1 MTLVDTSVWV
11 EHFRKG
17 DLKLQD
23 LLADSKAVVHPFIIG
38 ELACG
43 NLKNRAEILHLL
55 SELPQSIVAEQGEVL
70 KLVDSKRL
78 FGTGLGWIDAHLLA
92 SALLS
97 SVTLISYVKA
107 VREAASRLGIKYR

>member
-1 MTLVDTSVWV
+1 MTLVDTFVWI

-17 DLKLQD
+17 DQTLQD
-23 LLADSKAVVHPFIIG
+23 LLSDSKAVVHPFIVG

-55 SELPQSIVAEQGEVL
+55 SELPQSIVAEQSEVL
-70 KLVDSKRL
+70 KLLESKKL
-78 FGTGLGWIDAHLLA
+78 FGTGLGWIDVHLLA

-97 SVTLISYVKA
+97 NVTMISYDKA
-107 VREAASRLGIKYR
+107 VLEAASRLGIKYL

>member
-1 MTLVDTSVWV
+1 VTLVDTSVWV

-17 DLKLQD
+17 DRTLQD
-23 LLADSKAVVHPFIIG
+23 LLANAKAIVHPFIIG

-55 SELPQSIVAEQGEVL
+55 SELPQSIVADQGEVL
-70 KLVDSKRL
+70 KLVESKKL

-97 SVTLISYVKA
+97 DVTMISYDKA
-107 VREAASRLGIKYR
+107 VLEAASRLRIEYR